1 MPIDAIKSHQMQ
13 TSSEE
18 FAQVADNSAA
28 PTTVWHS
35 RTIRL
40 LILCGVL
47 LAAVTIAVTSSLLL
61 TLRNR
66 DLAESESNLKSLVLV
81 LAEQIDRSF
90 QSIELI
96 QASVVERIKYLGIA
110 SAEDYKRKMSGHDIH
125 LILKSQA
132 ETLPLVEAIVLTD
145 AQGKLINFSR
155 SWPIPSVKV
164 PNEDASAVFKSDPH
178 LTSFLGDPFRSPV
191 TGNWIVSIARKLTGP
206 NGEFLGVVQ
215 GVVELQYLE
224 KLFEA
229 IVPTSNSSIA
239 LFRRDGTLLVRY
251 PRQETAIGQ
260 PFRQSGLFA
269 NVLSKYDHGTVRQIG
284 VIDGQERLISA
295 RSLAHYPVVLVVT
308 TTVAD
313 ALANWKRETITMIGM
328 ALMIGIVISG
338 VVSVAAWRI
347 GKKINTQN
355 LRLDMALSN
364 MLQGLAM
371 VDASMQVVV
380 WNERY
385 REMYKYPPDVLK
397 PGCTVF
403 DLLRYRAATGAFSGN
418 PEQHVRDFVAKMA
431 EGKRVSHEVETAD
444 GRYIAVVHKPMAGGG
459 WVVTHE
465 DITERKKIEK
475 TLLQTNQK
483 LIERQYAIDK
493 AVVVAFTDVKGNI
506 SYINNNFCQIS
517 GYARDELLGKNHRIL
532 NSGFHS
538 EAFFRE
544 IYRQINNGQVWHGEI
559 CNKAKDGSLYW
570 LDTTII
576 PQFDPDGK
584 LNGHMAIRINI
595 TNRKRSEDELRQT
608 KLFLDTV
615 IENVPIP
622 IAVKHVPNLATDARD
637 CRFTLLN
644 LAGEELL
651 GVPREQVIGKTAAE
665 LYSKETADRIIANDS
680 EALNSKQMTFADD
693 YPFYTPMN
701 GTRLVTSRKFTIR
714 NEDGKPQ
721 HLLAVLDDV
730 TERRRSEQRIL
741 HMAHYDALT
750 DLPNR
755 VTFAETINATLNRS
769 AASGEQFAVLSIDLD
784 RFKEAN
790 DTYGHLIGDAVLRE
804 VARRLQAA
812 AEGAFLAR
820 IGGDEF
826 MLIVADGAQPAAAAT
841 LAGRLLAT
849 LVHDIEAEGHHIK
862 LGMSIGGAVYP
873 ADGLAAKTL
882 MINADAALYRAKAET
897 RGAAMFFEP
906 EMSERLC
913 KRRELQEDLRSAIDR
928 GELLLHYQPQVR
940 MTGETIGFEALAR
953 WQCPKRGMVSP
964 GTFIPVAEESGLILT
979 IGEWV
984 VREACREAA
993 SWPQPLT
1000 IAVNVSPMQFRHG
1013 DLPRV
1018 VHSILL
1024 ETGLAPGRLEL
1035 EITEGVMIN
1044 DFSRA
1049 ISILNRLKSLG
1060 VKIAMD
1066 DFGTGYSSLSYLQA
1080 FRYDKIKIDRVFI
1093 SDLETNHHSRAIVR
1107 AAIGLGKSL
1116 DLLILAEGVET
1127 EAHTAFLV
1135 QEGCDEVQGYLT
1147 GRPFPIADYAVL
1159 VGRSIIAQQNYA
1171 VAG

>member
-1 MPIDAIKSHQMQ
+1 
-13 TSSEE
+13 
-18 FAQVADNSAA
+18 
-28 PTTVWHS
+28 
-35 RTIRL
+35 
-40 LILCGVL
+40 
-47 LAAVTIAVTSSLLL
+47 
-61 TLRNR
+61 
-66 DLAESESNLKSLVLV
+66 
-81 LAEQIDRSF
+81 
-90 QSIELI
+90 
-96 QASVVERIKYLGIA
+96 
-110 SAEDYKRKMSGHDIH
+110 
-125 LILKSQA
+125 
-132 ETLPLVEAIVLTD
+132 
-145 AQGKLINFSR
+145 
-155 SWPIPSVKV
+155 
-164 PNEDASAVFKSDPH
+164 
-178 LTSFLGDPFRSPV
+178 
-191 TGNWIVSIARKLTGP
+191 
-206 NGEFLGVVQ
+206 
-215 GVVELQYLE
+215 
-224 KLFEA
+224 
-229 IVPTSNSSIA
+229 
-239 LFRRDGTLLVRY
+239 
-251 PRQETAIGQ
+251 
-260 PFRQSGLFA
+260 
-269 NVLSKYDHGTVRQIG
+269 
-284 VIDGQERLISA
+284 
-295 RSLAHYPVVLVVT
+295 
-308 TTVAD
+308 
-313 ALANWKRETITMIGM
+313 
-328 ALMIGIVISG
+328 
-338 VVSVAAWRI
+338 
-347 GKKINTQN
+347 
-355 LRLDMALSN
+355 
-364 MLQGLAM
+364 
-371 VDASMQVVV
+371 
-380 WNERY
+380 
-385 REMYKYPPDVLK
+385 
-397 PGCTVF
+397 
-403 DLLRYRAATGAFSGN
+403 
-418 PEQHVRDFVAKMA
+418 
-431 EGKRVSHEVETAD
+431 
-444 GRYIAVVHKPMAGGG
+444 
-459 WVVTHE
+459 
-465 DITERKKIEK
+465 
-475 TLLQTNQK
+475 
-483 LIERQYAIDK
+483 
-493 AVVVAFTDVKGNI
+493 
-506 SYINNNFCQIS
+506 
-517 GYARDELLGKNHRIL
+517 
-532 NSGFHS
+532 
-538 EAFFRE
+538 
-544 IYRQINNGQVWHGEI
+544 
-559 CNKAKDGSLYW
+559 
-570 LDTTII
+570 
-576 PQFDPDGK
+576 
-584 LNGHMAIRINI
+584 MAIRINI

-644 LAGEELL
+644 LAGEEFL

-693 YPFYTPMN
+693 YPFYTPKN

-1127 EAHTAFLV
+1127 EGHTAFLV

>member
-1 MPIDAIKSHQMQ
+1 MLSFSIFLRNGKS
-13 TSSEE
+13 
-18 FAQVADNSAA
+18 
-28 PTTVWHS
+28 WHM
-35 RTIRL
+35 TALRL
-40 LILCGVL
+40 LILLIASIFCGEMAIMFALEYVAIDNN
-47 LAAVTIAVTSSLLL
+47 LARNTLDATALVTIISPFLYFFMFRAIVQKNKDLTAAQRQLLVQQK
-61 TLRNR
+61 TLERTVKSRTNEITI
-66 DLAESESNLKSLVLV
+66 ANENLKH
-81 LAEQIDRSF
+81 
-90 QSIELI
+90 SIE
-96 QASVVERIKYLGIA
+96 Q
-110 SAEDYKRKMSGHDIH
+110 
-125 LILKSQA
+125 
-132 ETLPLVEAIVLTD
+132 
-145 AQGKLINFSR
+145 
-155 SWPIPSVKV
+155 
-164 PNEDASAVFKSDPH
+164 
-178 LTSFLGDPFRSPV
+178 
-191 TGNWIVSIARKLTGP
+191 
-206 NGEFLGVVQ
+206 
-215 GVVELQYLE
+215 
-224 KLFEA
+224 
-229 IVPTSNSSIA
+229 
-239 LFRRDGTLLVRY
+239 
-251 PRQETAIGQ
+251 
-260 PFRQSGLFA
+260 
-269 NVLSKYDHGTVRQIG
+269 
-284 VIDGQERLISA
+284 
-295 RSLAHYPVVLVVT
+295 
-308 TTVAD
+308 
-313 ALANWKRETITMIGM
+313 
-328 ALMIGIVISG
+328 
-338 VVSVAAWRI
+338 
-347 GKKINTQN
+347 
-355 LRLDMALSN
+355 LDTALSN
-364 MLQGLAM
+364 MSQGVAM
-371 VDASMQVVV
+371 FDSAGRLVICND
-380 WNERY
+380 RY
-385 REMYKYPPDVLK
+385 RQIYNLSSDLTN
-397 PGCTVF
+397 PGCTLL
-403 DLLRYRAATGAFSGN
+403 DLVKGRVARGTFFGN
-418 PEQHVRDFVAKMA
+418 PEKYVDDLLATIAQRKITN
-431 EGKRVSHEVETAD
+431 KEVETGD
-444 GRYIAVVHKPMAGGG
+444 GHTIAVVTQPMVGGG
-459 WVVTHE
+459 WVTTHE

-475 TLLQTNQK
+475 MLLQTNQK
-483 LIERQYAIDK
+483 LIERQYAIDQ

-506 SYINNNFCQIS
+506 SYVNDNFCQIS
-517 GYARDELLGKNHRIL
+517 GYTRDELLGRNHRIL

-538 EAFFRE
+538 EAFFRD

-570 LDTTII
+570 LDTAII

-584 LNGHMAIRINI
+584 LSGHMAIRINI

>member
-1 MPIDAIKSHQMQ
+1 
-13 TSSEE
+13 
-18 FAQVADNSAA
+18 
-28 PTTVWHS
+28 
-35 RTIRL
+35 
-40 LILCGVL
+40 
-47 LAAVTIAVTSSLLL
+47 
-61 TLRNR
+61 
-66 DLAESESNLKSLVLV
+66 
-81 LAEQIDRSF
+81 
-90 QSIELI
+90 
-96 QASVVERIKYLGIA
+96 
-110 SAEDYKRKMSGHDIH
+110 
-125 LILKSQA
+125 
-132 ETLPLVEAIVLTD
+132 
-145 AQGKLINFSR
+145 
-155 SWPIPSVKV
+155 
-164 PNEDASAVFKSDPH
+164 
-178 LTSFLGDPFRSPV
+178 
-191 TGNWIVSIARKLTGP
+191 
-206 NGEFLGVVQ
+206 
-215 GVVELQYLE
+215 
-224 KLFEA
+224 
-229 IVPTSNSSIA
+229 
-239 LFRRDGTLLVRY
+239 
-251 PRQETAIGQ
+251 
-260 PFRQSGLFA
+260 
-269 NVLSKYDHGTVRQIG
+269 
-284 VIDGQERLISA
+284 
-295 RSLAHYPVVLVVT
+295 
-308 TTVAD
+308 
-313 ALANWKRETITMIGM
+313 
-328 ALMIGIVISG
+328 
-338 VVSVAAWRI
+338 
-347 GKKINTQN
+347 
-355 LRLDMALSN
+355 
-364 MLQGLAM
+364 
-371 VDASMQVVV
+371 
-380 WNERY
+380 
-385 REMYKYPPDVLK
+385 
-397 PGCTVF
+397 
-403 DLLRYRAATGAFSGN
+403 
-418 PEQHVRDFVAKMA
+418 
-431 EGKRVSHEVETAD
+431 
-444 GRYIAVVHKPMAGGG
+444 
-459 WVVTHE
+459 
-465 DITERKKIEK
+465 
-475 TLLQTNQK
+475 
-483 LIERQYAIDK
+483 
-493 AVVVAFTDVKGNI
+493 
-506 SYINNNFCQIS
+506 
-517 GYARDELLGKNHRIL
+517 
-532 NSGFHS
+532 
-538 EAFFRE
+538 
-544 IYRQINNGQVWHGEI
+544 
-559 CNKAKDGSLYW
+559 
-570 LDTTII
+570 
-576 PQFDPDGK
+576 
-584 LNGHMAIRINI
+584 MAIRINI

-644 LAGEELL
+644 LAGEEFL
-651 GVPREQVIGKTAAE
+651 GIPREQVIGKTAAE

-680 EALNSKQMTFADD
+680 EALNSEQMTFADD
-693 YPFYTPMN
+693 YPFYTPKN

>member
-1 MPIDAIKSHQMQ
+1 M
-13 TSSEE
+13 
-18 FAQVADNSAA
+18 FNSAA
-28 PTTVWHS
+28 
-35 RTIRL
+35 RL
-40 LILCGVL
+40 VVC
-47 LAAVTIAVTSSLLL
+47 
-61 TLRNR
+61 N
-66 DLAESESNLKSLVLV
+66 
-81 LAEQIDRSF
+81 DR
-90 QSIELI
+90 
-96 QASVVERIKYLGIA
+96 Y
-110 SAEDYKRKMSGHDIH
+110 
-125 LILKSQA
+125 
-132 ETLPLVEAIVLTD
+132 
-145 AQGKLINFSR
+145 
-155 SWPIPSVKV
+155 
-164 PNEDASAVFKSDPH
+164 
-178 LTSFLGDPFRSPV
+178 
-191 TGNWIVSIARKLTGP
+191 
-206 NGEFLGVVQ
+206 
-215 GVVELQYLE
+215 
-224 KLFEA
+224 
-229 IVPTSNSSIA
+229 
-239 LFRRDGTLLVRY
+239 
-251 PRQETAIGQ
+251 
-260 PFRQSGLFA
+260 
-269 NVLSKYDHGTVRQIG
+269 RQI
-284 VIDGQERLISA
+284 
-295 RSLAHYPVVLVVT
+295 Y
-308 TTVAD
+308 
-313 ALANWKRETITMIGM
+313 
-328 ALMIGIVISG
+328 
-338 VVSVAAWRI
+338 
-347 GKKINTQN
+347 N
-355 LRLDMALSN
+355 L
-364 MLQGLAM
+364 
-371 VDASMQVVV
+371 
-380 WNERY
+380 
-385 REMYKYPPDVLK
+385 PPDLTT
-397 PGCTVF
+397 PGCAVV
-403 DLLRYRAATGAFSGN
+403 DLLKHRAANGTFSGN
-418 PEQHVRDFVAKMA
+418 PEKYVDDLLATIAH
-431 EGKRVSHEVETAD
+431 GKTAQQEIETGD
-444 GRYIAVVHKPMAGGG
+444 GHTIAVVTQPMVGGG
-459 WVVTHE
+459 WVTTHE
-465 DITERKKIEK
+465 DITERKKIEE

-483 LIERQYAIDK
+483 LIERQYAIDQ

-506 SYINNNFCQIS
+506 SYVNDNFCQIS

-538 EAFFRE
+538 EAFFRD

-595 TNRKRSEDELRQT
+595 TNRRRSEDELRQT

-680 EALNSKQMTFADD
+680 EALNSERMTFADD
-693 YPFYTPMN
+693 YPFYTPKN

-755 VTFAETINATLNRS
+755 VTFAETINATLNRA

-804 VARRLQAA
+804 VARRLQVA

-826 MLIVADGAQPAAAAT
+826 MLVMADSAQPAAAAT
-841 LAGRLLAT
+841 LADRLLAT

-862 LGMSIGGAVYP
+862 LGMSIGVAVYP
-873 ADGLAAKTL
+873 ADGLDAKTL

-906 EMSERLC
+906 DMSERLRD
-913 KRRELQEDLRSAIDR
+913 RRDLQEDLRSAIDR
-928 GELLLHYQPQVR
+928 GELLLHYQAQVR
-940 MTGETIGFEALAR
+940 MTGETVGFEALAR

-984 VREACREAA
+984 LREACREAA
-993 SWPQPLT
+993 SWSQPLT
-1000 IAVNVSPMQFRHG
+1000 IAVNISPMQFRHG
-1013 DLPRV
+1013 DLPNL

-1044 DFSRA
+1044 DFSPA
-1049 ISILNRLKSLG
+1049 VSILNRLKSLG

-1093 SDLETNHHSRAIVR
+1093 SDLEINHHSKAIVR
-1107 AAIGLGKSL
+1107 AVISLSKSL

-1127 EAHTAFLV
+1127 EAQHAFLV

-1147 GRPFPIADYAVL
+1147 GRPFPIADYAEL
-1159 VGRSIIAQQNYA
+1159 VGRSKIAQQNYA